1 MEKVLIFHRGE
12 NRVSRQSAGQAL
24 AYPATMYAPPALPD
38 LSRLEERRR
47 LSPAALRAF
56 FNIVDRWEIRDEDA
70 RQLLGGI
77 STGAY
82 YELKKK
88 PNRVQDQD
96 RLLRISYLI
105 GIFKALN
112 ILYSARLADKWV
124 QLANTNTIFGGRTPL
139 SYMMQG
145 GALAMERVRSLLD
158 ARRGG

>member
-1 MEKVLIFHRGE
+1 MNTTRAF
-12 NRVSRQSAGQAL
+12 
-24 AYPATMYAPPALPD
+24 AYPATLYAPPALPD

-56 FNIVDRWEIRDEDA
+56 FNIVERWGVRDEDA

-77 STGAY
+77 SNGKY
-82 YELKKK
+82 YQLK
-88 PNRVQDQD
+88 QDPHHVLEQD

-112 ILYSARLADKWV
+112 ILYSPRLADAWV
-124 QLANTNTIFGGRTPL
+124 QLANANPMFNGRTPF
-139 SYMMQG
+139 SYIVQG
-145 GALAMERVRSLLD
+145 GTPAMERVRSLLD